1 MSHLYLHAVKNN
13 YLRAKKLNLL
23 KNVSKR
29 VNNVKMLSFGCCLKF
44 LQPFMLLFIRRG
56 YQVFLVCLYLC
67 INRLKY
73 NIF

>member
-13 YLRAKKLNLL
+13 YLRVEKLNLL

-44 LQPFMLLFIRRG
+44 LQPFS
-56 YQVFLVCLYLC
+56 CL
-67 INRLKY
+67 
-73 NIF
+73 

>member
-29 VNNVKMLSFGCCLKF
+29 VNNVKMLSFGCCL
-44 LQPFMLLFIRRG
+44 
-56 YQVFLVCLYLC
+56 
-67 INRLKY
+67 
-73 NIF
+73 